1 MGVSYES
8 LVSPALKISLAAV
21 AIAII
26 LLAADITISN
36 EQQQLTG
43 QQAAITQNPT
53 LFQSARDSFRV
64 QVPQGWVIH
73 DVNNTGFILATE
85 VLEDYGILAQLCPE
99 GQQAQQAA
107 FSNVSTGGADNR
119 SCQQA
124 REELVHVIRYPN
136 LGARLGL
143 TSDDIFAI
151 INRDTIPNA
160 ILAYQTQKLQEAGY
174 RDIQIVN
181 STDTTINVDISTGLN
196 NNNNN
201 NNNAIAGTT
210 ATTTTTRVPAKL
222 VAMTYST
229 NLAPNETRIGYF
241 ILTATAATPRN
252 LGMITGYSI
261 FYEGN
266 SVAQTVSSSS
276 SVAPPPPP
284 TPFPAAAR
292 QIFGSFELIAAPAEP
307 LTVEIT
313 SSDTEGQ
320 VAPATFDFEANVTGG
335 MEPYTIRWDF
345 DDGDSDEEESD
356 DDDNDVDH
364 TFDVAGTYTVS
375 ATVTDST
382 GRTVSDSILITVEAP
397 PPLTAVEIISSDT
410 QGVVP
415 ATFDFE
421 ANVTGG
427 TVPYT
432 YSWDFGD
439 GSIET
444 DDDETVDHTFDVAD
458 TYNVDLTVTDSTGR
472 TVSDSILIT
481 VEAPPPLTAVEIISS
496 DTQGVVPATF
506 DFEANV
512 TGGTVPYTYSW
523 DFGDG
528 SIETDD
534 DETVDHTFDVA
545 DTYNVDLTVTDSTGR
560 TVSDSILITV
570 EAPPPLTAVEIIS
583 SDTQGV
589 VPATFDFEANV
600 TGGTVPYT
608 YSWDF
613 GDGSIE
619 TDDDETVDHTFDV
632 ADTYNVDLT
641 VTDSTGRTVSDSIL
655 ITVEAPPPLTAVE
668 IISSDT
674 QGVVPATFDFE
685 ANVTGGTV
693 PYTYSWDFGDGSI
706 ETDDDETVDHTFDVA
721 DTYNV
726 DLTVTDSTGRTVS
739 DSILITVE
747 APPPLT
753 AVEIISSD
761 TQGVVPATFD
771 FEANVTGGTVPYT
784 YSWDFGDGSVE
795 S

>member
-36 EQQQLTG
+36 EQQLTG

-85 VLEDYGILAQLCPE
+85 VLEGYGILAQLCPE

-107 FSNVSTGGADNR
+107 FSNVSSGGANNG

-160 ILAYQTQKLQEAGY
+160 VLAYQTQKLQEAGY

-181 STDTTINVDISTGLN
+181 STDTAINVDISTGLN

-201 NNNAIAGTT
+201 NNDNNAIAAAT
-210 ATTTTTRVPAKL
+210 ATTTTATTRVPAKL

-266 SVAQTVSSSS
+266 SVAQTVSSGS
-276 SVAPPPPP
+276 SVAPPP

-292 QIFGSFELIAAPAEP
+292 QVFGSFELIAAPAEP

-364 TFDVAGTYTVS
+364 TFDVAGNYTIS

-382 GRTVSDSILITVEAP
+382 GRTVSDSILITVEPA
-397 PPLTAVEIISSDT
+397 PPLTA
-410 QGVVP
+410 G
-415 ATFDFE
+415 
-421 ANVTGG
+421 
-427 TVPYT
+427 
-432 YSWDFGD
+432 
-439 GSIET
+439 
-444 DDDETVDHTFDVAD
+444 DDD
-458 TYNVDLTVTDSTGR
+458 
-472 TVSDSILIT
+472 
-481 VEAPPPLTAVEIISS
+481 
-496 DTQGVVPATF
+496 
-506 DFEANV
+506 
-512 TGGTVPYTYSW
+512 GG
-523 DFGDG
+523 
-528 SIETDD
+528 
-534 DETVDHTFDVA
+534 
-545 DTYNVDLTVTDSTGR
+545 
-560 TVSDSILITV
+560 
-570 EAPPPLTAVEIIS
+570 
-583 SDTQGV
+583 
-589 VPATFDFEANV
+589 
-600 TGGTVPYT
+600 
-608 YSWDF
+608 
-613 GDGSIE
+613 
-619 TDDDETVDHTFDV
+619 
-632 ADTYNVDLT
+632 
-641 VTDSTGRTVSDSIL
+641 
-655 ITVEAPPPLTAVE
+655 
-668 IISSDT
+668 
-674 QGVVPATFDFE
+674 
-685 ANVTGGTV
+685 
-693 PYTYSWDFGDGSI
+693 
-706 ETDDDETVDHTFDVA
+706 
-721 DTYNV
+721 
-726 DLTVTDSTGRTVS
+726 
-739 DSILITVE
+739 
-747 APPPLT
+747 
-753 AVEIISSD
+753 
-761 TQGVVPATFD
+761 
-771 FEANVTGGTVPYT
+771 
-784 YSWDFGDGSVE
+784 
-795 S
+795 

>member
-36 EQQQLTG
+36 EQQLTG

-85 VLEDYGILAQLCPE
+85 VLEGYGILAQLCPE

-160 ILAYQTQKLQEAGY
+160 ILAYQIQKLQEAGY

-201 NNNAIAGTT
+201 NNNAIAATT

-266 SVAQTVSSSS
+266 SVAQALASSS
-276 SVAPPPPP
+276 SVAPPPP

-335 MEPYTIRWDF
+335 TEPYTIRWDF

-356 DDDNDVDH
+356 DD
-364 TFDVAGTYTVS
+364 
-375 ATVTDST
+375 
-382 GRTVSDSILITVEAP
+382 
-397 PPLTAVEIISSDT
+397 
-410 QGVVP
+410 
-415 ATFDFE
+415 
-421 ANVTGG
+421 
-427 TVPYT
+427 
-432 YSWDFGD
+432 
-439 GSIET
+439 
-444 DDDETVDHTFDVAD
+444 ETVDHTFDVAGNY
-458 TYNVDLTVTDSTGR
+458 TVTLTVTDSTGR
-472 TVSDSILIT
+472 TVSDSIVVT
-481 VEAPPPLTAVEIISS
+481 VHERELPVTEERMCDPSYPGLCIPPPPPDLDCDNISARNFRVLPP
-496 DTQGVVPATF
+496 DPHRF
-506 DFEANV
+506 
-512 TGGTVPYTYSW
+512 
-523 DFGDG
+523 
-528 SIETDD
+528 DD
-534 DETVDHTFDVA
+534 DNDGIGCPSGSNQPNLDNNSGSDNLLDLDDFLDNLFDR
-545 DTYNVDLTVTDSTGR
+545 LGLR
-560 TVSDSILITV
+560 
-570 EAPPPLTAVEIIS
+570 
-583 SDTQGV
+583 
-589 VPATFDFEANV
+589 
-600 TGGTVPYT
+600 
-608 YSWDF
+608 
-613 GDGSIE
+613 
-619 TDDDETVDHTFDV
+619 
-632 ADTYNVDLT
+632 
-641 VTDSTGRTVSDSIL
+641 
-655 ITVEAPPPLTAVE
+655 
-668 IISSDT
+668 
-674 QGVVPATFDFE
+674 
-685 ANVTGGTV
+685 
-693 PYTYSWDFGDGSI
+693 
-706 ETDDDETVDHTFDVA
+706 
-721 DTYNV
+721 
-726 DLTVTDSTGRTVS
+726 
-739 DSILITVE
+739 
-747 APPPLT
+747 
-753 AVEIISSD
+753 
-761 TQGVVPATFD
+761 
-771 FEANVTGGTVPYT
+771 
-784 YSWDFGDGSVE
+784 
-795 S
+795 

>member
-36 EQQQLTG
+36 EQQLTG

-85 VLEDYGILAQLCPE
+85 VLEGYGILAQLCPE
-99 GQQAQQAA
+99 GQQAA

-201 NNNAIAGTT
+201 AAIAGTT

-276 SVAPPPPP
+276 SLAPPP

-382 GRTVSDSILITVEAP
+382 GRTVSDSILI
-397 PPLTAVEIISSDT
+397 
-410 QGVVP
+410 
-415 ATFDFE
+415 
-421 ANVTGG
+421 
-427 TVPYT
+427 
-432 YSWDFGD
+432 
-439 GSIET
+439 
-444 DDDETVDHTFDVAD
+444 
-458 TYNVDLTVTDSTGR
+458 
-472 TVSDSILIT
+472 
-481 VEAPPPLTAVEIISS
+481 
-496 DTQGVVPATF
+496 
-506 DFEANV
+506 
-512 TGGTVPYTYSW
+512 
-523 DFGDG
+523 
-528 SIETDD
+528 
-534 DETVDHTFDVA
+534 
-545 DTYNVDLTVTDSTGR
+545 
-560 TVSDSILITV
+560 
-570 EAPPPLTAVEIIS
+570 
-583 SDTQGV
+583 
-589 VPATFDFEANV
+589 
-600 TGGTVPYT
+600 
-608 YSWDF
+608 
-613 GDGSIE
+613 
-619 TDDDETVDHTFDV
+619 
-632 ADTYNVDLT
+632 
-641 VTDSTGRTVSDSIL
+641 
-655 ITVEAPPPLTAVE
+655 
-668 IISSDT
+668 
-674 QGVVPATFDFE
+674 
-685 ANVTGGTV
+685 
-693 PYTYSWDFGDGSI
+693 
-706 ETDDDETVDHTFDVA
+706 
-721 DTYNV
+721 
-726 DLTVTDSTGRTVS
+726 
-739 DSILITVE
+739 
-747 APPPLT
+747 
-753 AVEIISSD
+753 
-761 TQGVVPATFD
+761 
-771 FEANVTGGTVPYT
+771 
-784 YSWDFGDGSVE
+784 
-795 S
+795 

>member
-36 EQQQLTG
+36 EQQLTG

-85 VLEDYGILAQLCPE
+85 VLEDYGILAQLCP
-99 GQQAQQAA
+99 
-107 FSNVSTGGADNR
+107 GG
-119 SCQQA
+119 QQA

-266 SVAQTVSSSS
+266 SVAQTVSSGS
-276 SVAPPPPP
+276 SVAPPP

-292 QIFGSFELIAAPAEP
+292 QVFGSFELIAAAPAEP
-307 LTVEIT
+307 LRVEIT

-320 VAPATFDFEANVTGG
+320 VA
-335 MEPYTIRWDF
+335 
-345 DDGDSDEEESD
+345 
-356 DDDNDVDH
+356 
-364 TFDVAGTYTVS
+364 
-375 ATVTDST
+375 
-382 GRTVSDSILITVEAP
+382 
-397 PPLTAVEIISSDT
+397 
-410 QGVVP
+410 
-415 ATFDFE
+415 
-421 ANVTGG
+421 
-427 TVPYT
+427 
-432 YSWDFGD
+432 
-439 GSIET
+439 
-444 DDDETVDHTFDVAD
+444 
-458 TYNVDLTVTDSTGR
+458 
-472 TVSDSILIT
+472 
-481 VEAPPPLTAVEIISS
+481 
-496 DTQGVVPATF
+496 
-506 DFEANV
+506 
-512 TGGTVPYTYSW
+512 
-523 DFGDG
+523 
-528 SIETDD
+528 
-534 DETVDHTFDVA
+534 
-545 DTYNVDLTVTDSTGR
+545 
-560 TVSDSILITV
+560 
-570 EAPPPLTAVEIIS
+570 
-583 SDTQGV
+583 
-589 VPATFDFEANV
+589 
-600 TGGTVPYT
+600 
-608 YSWDF
+608 
-613 GDGSIE
+613 
-619 TDDDETVDHTFDV
+619 
-632 ADTYNVDLT
+632 
-641 VTDSTGRTVSDSIL
+641 
-655 ITVEAPPPLTAVE
+655 
-668 IISSDT
+668 
-674 QGVVPATFDFE
+674 
-685 ANVTGGTV
+685 
-693 PYTYSWDFGDGSI
+693 
-706 ETDDDETVDHTFDVA
+706 
-721 DTYNV
+721 
-726 DLTVTDSTGRTVS
+726 
-739 DSILITVE
+739 
-747 APPPLT
+747 
-753 AVEIISSD
+753 
-761 TQGVVPATFD
+761 PATFD

-795 S
+795 SDDDESIDHTFDVAGNYTVTLTVTDSTGRTVSDSILITVREREPPATEERMCDPSYPGLCIPPPPPDLDCDNISARNFRVLPPDPHRFDDDNDGIGCPTGSNQPNLDNNSGSDNLLDLDDFLDNLFDRLGLR

>member
-36 EQQQLTG
+36 EQQLTG

-85 VLEDYGILAQLCPE
+85 VLEDYGILAQLCP
-99 GQQAQQAA
+99 
-107 FSNVSTGGADNR
+107 GG
-119 SCQQA
+119 QQA

-307 LTVEIT
+307 LTVEII

-444 DDDETVDHTFDVAD
+444 DDDESIDHTFDVAGNY
-458 TYNVDLTVTDSTGR
+458 TVSATVTDSTGR

-481 VEAPPPLTAVEIISS
+481 VEPAPPLTAVEPEPQPEQPN
-496 DTQGVVPATF
+496 DDQ
-506 DFEANV
+506 
-512 TGGTVPYTYSW
+512 GGT
-523 DFGDG
+523 FG
-528 SIETDD
+528 
-534 DETVDHTFDVA
+534 
-545 DTYNVDLTVTDSTGR
+545 
-560 TVSDSILITV
+560 
-570 EAPPPLTAVEIIS
+570 
-583 SDTQGV
+583 
-589 VPATFDFEANV
+589 
-600 TGGTVPYT
+600 
-608 YSWDF
+608 
-613 GDGSIE
+613 
-619 TDDDETVDHTFDV
+619 
-632 ADTYNVDLT
+632 
-641 VTDSTGRTVSDSIL
+641 
-655 ITVEAPPPLTAVE
+655 
-668 IISSDT
+668 
-674 QGVVPATFDFE
+674 
-685 ANVTGGTV
+685 
-693 PYTYSWDFGDGSI
+693 
-706 ETDDDETVDHTFDVA
+706 
-721 DTYNV
+721 
-726 DLTVTDSTGRTVS
+726 
-739 DSILITVE
+739 
-747 APPPLT
+747 
-753 AVEIISSD
+753 
-761 TQGVVPATFD
+761 
-771 FEANVTGGTVPYT
+771 
-784 YSWDFGDGSVE
+784 
-795 S
+795 

>member
-26 LLAADITISN
+26 LLAADITITN
-36 EQQQLTG
+36 AQQQQLTS

-85 VLEDYGILAQLCPE
+85 VLEGYGILAQLCPE

-160 ILAYQTQKLQEAGY
+160 ILAYQIQKLQEAGY

-201 NNNAIAGTT
+201 NNAIAATT

-266 SVAQTVSSSS
+266 SVAQALASSS
-276 SVAPPPPP
+276 SVAPPPP

-335 MEPYTIRWDF
+335 TEPYTIRWDF

-356 DDDNDVDH
+356 DD
-364 TFDVAGTYTVS
+364 
-375 ATVTDST
+375 
-382 GRTVSDSILITVEAP
+382 
-397 PPLTAVEIISSDT
+397 
-410 QGVVP
+410 
-415 ATFDFE
+415 
-421 ANVTGG
+421 
-427 TVPYT
+427 
-432 YSWDFGD
+432 
-439 GSIET
+439 
-444 DDDETVDHTFDVAD
+444 ETVDHTFDVAGNY
-458 TYNVDLTVTDSTGR
+458 TVTLTVTDSTGR
-472 TVSDSILIT
+472 TVSDSIVVT
-481 VEAPPPLTAVEIISS
+481 VHERELPVTEERMCDPSYPGLCIPPPPPDLDCDNISARNFRVLPP
-496 DTQGVVPATF
+496 DPHRF
-506 DFEANV
+506 
-512 TGGTVPYTYSW
+512 
-523 DFGDG
+523 
-528 SIETDD
+528 DD
-534 DETVDHTFDVA
+534 DNDGIGCPTGSNQPNLDNNLGSDNLLDLDDFLDNLFDR
-545 DTYNVDLTVTDSTGR
+545 LGLR
-560 TVSDSILITV
+560 
-570 EAPPPLTAVEIIS
+570 
-583 SDTQGV
+583 
-589 VPATFDFEANV
+589 
-600 TGGTVPYT
+600 
-608 YSWDF
+608 
-613 GDGSIE
+613 
-619 TDDDETVDHTFDV
+619 
-632 ADTYNVDLT
+632 
-641 VTDSTGRTVSDSIL
+641 
-655 ITVEAPPPLTAVE
+655 
-668 IISSDT
+668 
-674 QGVVPATFDFE
+674 
-685 ANVTGGTV
+685 
-693 PYTYSWDFGDGSI
+693 
-706 ETDDDETVDHTFDVA
+706 
-721 DTYNV
+721 
-726 DLTVTDSTGRTVS
+726 
-739 DSILITVE
+739 
-747 APPPLT
+747 
-753 AVEIISSD
+753 
-761 TQGVVPATFD
+761 
-771 FEANVTGGTVPYT
+771 
-784 YSWDFGDGSVE
+784 
-795 S
+795 